1 MSTTPLPPFPRPSV
15 FDPGRFGVAYSQ
27 GQMVDFAT
35 QARADLEAENAR
47 LREALKTVQAAIY
60 MDDAGQLRLTKSFDE
75 SVIDVA
81 LESKP

>member
-47 LREALKTVQAAIY
+47 LREALALAVEYWRHLQQRYKNRSPVWVEKANAALK
-60 MDDAGQLRLTKSFDE
+60 GT
-75 SVIDVA
+75 
-81 LESKP
+81 P